1 MLRQVLWEACCW
13 WDFPDGCLNW
23 HCLDWFKGYLTCCQ
37 STRWMVEE
45 WFEGFLCLQRQLNA
59 ITIDL
64 IINKEGF
71 TMTELIQRVLPAVQK
86 PARYTGGEYN
96 EIKKDL
102 SDVRVRVA
110 FCFPDTYEIGM
121 SNVGMRILYGVMNE
135 MDGVW
140 CERVFAPW
148 GDMEAEMRKH
158 NLPLWALESQ
168 DPIRDFDMI
177 AFTIGY
183 EMAYSNVLNMLNLAG
198 IPLHAKDRHDLKGI
212 VFAGGVCTFNPEP
225 LADFFDFFS
234 LGEGEESTVEIVA
247 LYDRAKAEGWT
258 KDQFLG
264 EVAKIPGVYVPSF
277 YQHEYNPDGTLSR
290 IVPLIGAPEKVT
302 KRVEDLDHAYWPTKM
317 IVPSTEI
324 VHDRANLEV
333 FRGCIRGCRFCQA
346 GFSCRPVRKKSPE
359 VLYRQAVETMEDSG
373 HNEITL
379 SSLSTSDYRGLKEL
393 TDELI
398 PYCESHKINL
408 SVPSL
413 RADNFS
419 RELMEKLQTVR
430 KSGLTFAPEAGTQ
443 RLRDVINKNLT
454 EDEILNTC
462 AQAFEGGWNN
472 VKLYF
477 MLGLPTETDED
488 VLGIAE
494 LVYKVI
500 QKWKENATNK
510 KRGLRVHVATA
521 YFVPKPH
528 TPFQWEKQI
537 TPEEYLRRCRL
548 LKGHF
553 YSKAITYDYH
563 APDLSRLEAVFARGD
578 RRLGPVIEEAVKN
591 GARLDG
597 WDEYFNYSYWFDA
610 MNACGIDA
618 DFYTTRGFGDDEILP
633 WDTVDVGVTKRFL
646 QLEKKRAYEGRITPD
661 CREGCAGCG
670 ANCLLKEVACDA

>member
-1 MLRQVLWEACCW
+1 
-13 WDFPDGCLNW
+13 
-23 HCLDWFKGYLTCCQ
+23 
-37 STRWMVEE
+37 
-45 WFEGFLCLQRQLNA
+45 
-59 ITIDL
+59 
-64 IINKEGF
+64 
-71 TMTELIQRVLPAVQK
+71 MTELIQRILPTVQK
-86 PARYTGGEYN
+86 PARYIGGEFN
-96 EIKKDL
+96 EIKKNPE
-102 SDVRVRVA
+102 DVRVRVA

-148 GDMEAEMRKH
+148 GDMDEAMRKH
-158 NLPLWALESQ
+158 QLPLWALESQ
-168 DPIRDFDMI
+168 TAVKEFDMI

-183 EMAYSNVLNMLNLAG
+183 EMAYSNVLNMMNLAG
-198 IPLHAKDRHDLKGI
+198 IPLHARDRHDLKGI

-247 LYDRAKAEGWT
+247 LYDKAKAEGWS
-258 KDQFLG
+258 KDQFLR
-264 EVAKIPGVYVPSF
+264 EVSHIPGVYVPSF
-277 YQHEYNPDGTLSR
+277 YRHEYNADGTLSA
-290 IVPLIGAPEKVT
+290 IVPLNGAPGRIT
-302 KRVEDLDHAYWPTKM
+302 KRIVEDLDNAYWPTKM

-398 PYCESHKINL
+398 PYCEAHKINL

-462 AQAFEGGWNN
+462 SQAFEGGWNN

-494 LVYKVI
+494 LVYKII
-500 QKWKENATNK
+500 QAWKEHATNK

-548 LKGHF
+548 LKSHF
-553 YSKAITYDYH
+553 YSKSIEYNYH

-578 RRLGPVIEEAVKN
+578 RRLGPVIEAAVKN
-591 GARLDG
+591 GAKLDG
-597 WDEYFNYSYWFDA
+597 WDEYFNYSHWFDA
-610 MNACGIDA
+610 LNACGIDA
-618 DFYTTRGFGDDEILP
+618 DFYTTRGYGEDEILP
-633 WDTVDVGVTKRFL
+633 WDTIDVGVHKKFL
-646 QLEKKRAYEGRITPD
+646 LRERKRAYEAKITPD

-670 ANCLLKEVACDA
+670 ANCLLKEVECDA

>member
-1 MLRQVLWEACCW
+1 
-13 WDFPDGCLNW
+13 
-23 HCLDWFKGYLTCCQ
+23 
-37 STRWMVEE
+37 
-45 WFEGFLCLQRQLNA
+45 
-59 ITIDL
+59 
-64 IINKEGF
+64 
-71 TMTELIQRVLPAVQK
+71 MTELKQRILTAVQK
-86 PARYTGGEYN
+86 PARYTGGEWG
-96 EIKKDL
+96 EVKKNL

-121 SNVGMRILYGVMNE
+121 SNLGMRILYGVMNR
-135 MDGVW
+135 MDGIW

-148 GDMEAEMRKH
+148 GDMEAEMRKNH
-158 NLPLWALESQ
+158 LPLWALESQ
-168 DPIRDFDMI
+168 NPVRDFDMI

-183 EMAYSNVLNMLNLAG
+183 EMAYSNILNMLDLAG
-198 IPLHAKDRHDLKGI
+198 VPLHAKDRVGLKNI
-212 VFAGGVCTFNPEP
+212 VFAGGVCAFNPEP
-225 LADFFDFFS
+225 LAEFIDFFS
-234 LGEGEESTVEIVA
+234 LGEGEDSTVEIVS
-247 LYDRAKAEGWT
+247 LYDRAKAENWD
-258 KDQFLG
+258 KDTFLK

-277 YQHEYNPDGTLSR
+277 YRHEYNEDGTLKA
-290 IVPLIGAPEKVT
+290 IAALDGAPETVT
-302 KRVEDLDHAYWPTKM
+302 KRIIEDLDSAYFPTEM

-324 VHDRANLEV
+324 VHDRANLEA

-359 VLYRQAVETMEDSG
+359 VLYRQAVQTLEHSG
-373 HNEITL
+373 NNEITV

-393 TDELI
+393 TDQLI
-398 PYCESHKINL
+398 PYCAENKVNL

-454 EDEILNTC
+454 EEEILNTC
-462 AQAFEGGWNN
+462 AQAFSGGWNN

-500 QKWKENATNK
+500 QAWKENAVNK

-537 TPEEYLRRCRL
+537 TPQEYLRRCRL
-548 LKGHF
+548 LKSHF
-553 YSKAITYDYH
+553 YSKSIVYDYH
-563 APDLSRLEAVFARGD
+563 SPDLSRLEAVFARGD
-578 RRLGPVIEEAVKN
+578 RRLGPVIETAVKN

-597 WDEYFNYSYWFDA
+597 WDEYFNYAKWYDA
-610 MNACGIDA
+610 FRQCGVDE
-618 DFYTTRGFGDDEILP
+618 DFYTTRGYGEEEILP
-633 WDTVDVGVTKRFL
+633 WDTIDVGVSKRFL
-646 QLEKKRAYEGRITPD
+646 QLERHRAYEGQTTPD
-661 CREGCAGCG
+661 CRHGCAGCG
-670 ANCLLKEVACDA
+670 ANRLLQEVACDA

>member
-1 MLRQVLWEACCW
+1 MTDLKQRI
-13 WDFPDGCLNW
+13 
-23 HCLDWFKGYLTCCQ
+23 LT
-37 STRWMVEE
+37 
-45 WFEGFLCLQRQLNA
+45 
-59 ITIDL
+59 
-64 IINKEGF
+64 
-71 TMTELIQRVLPAVQK
+71 AVQK
-86 PARYTGGEYN
+86 PARYTGGEWG
-96 EIKKDL
+96 EIRKNL
-102 SDVRVRVA
+102 ADVRVRVA

-121 SNVGMRILYGVMNE
+121 SNVGMRILYGVMNRME
-135 MDGVW
+135 GVW

-148 GDMEAEMRKH
+148 GDMEQAMRE
-158 NLPLWALESQ
+158 NSLPLWALESQ
-168 DPIRDFDMI
+168 EPVKNFDMI

-183 EMAYSNVLNMLNLAG
+183 EMAYSNILNMLRLAG
-198 IPLHAKDRHDLKGI
+198 IPLHAAERKELKNI
-212 VFAGGVCTFNPEP
+212 VFAGGVCAFNPEP
-225 LADFFDFFS
+225 LADFVDFFS
-234 LGEGEESTVEIVA
+234 LGEGEDSTVEIVS
-247 LYDRAKAEGWT
+247 LYDKAKAEGWS
-258 KDQFLG
+258 KEQFLLA
-264 EVAKIPGVYVPSF
+264 VSKIPGVYVPSF
-277 YQHEYNPDGTLSR
+277 YRQEYNDDGTLR
-290 IVPLIGAPEKVT
+290 AVIPLNGAPEVVT
-302 KRVEDLDHAYWPTKM
+302 KRIVEDLDHAFFPTEM

-324 VHDRANLEV
+324 VHDRGNLEA

-359 VLYRQAVETMEDSG
+359 VLYRQAIELLEKSG
-373 HNEITL
+373 NNEITV

-398 PYCESHKINL
+398 PYCQANKVNL

-454 EDEILNTC
+454 EEEILNTC
-462 AQAFEGGWNN
+462 TQAFSGGWNN

-500 QKWKENATNK
+500 QAWKENAVNK

-537 TPEEYLRRCRL
+537 TPQEYLRRCKL
-548 LKGHF
+548 LKSHF
-553 YSKAITYDYH
+553 YSKSIVYDYH
-563 APDLSRLEAVFARGD
+563 SPDLSRLEAVFARGD
-578 RRLGPVIEEAVKN
+578 RRLGPVIEAAVEN

-597 WDEYFNYSYWFDA
+597 WDEYFDYGKWLDA
-610 MNACGIDA
+610 FEKCGVDV
-618 DFYTTRGFGDDEILP
+618 DYYTTRGFGEEELLP
-633 WDTVDVGVTKRFL
+633 WDAIDVGVSKKFL
-646 QLEKKRAYEGRITPD
+646 LRERKRAYENLVTPD
-661 CREGCAGCG
+661 CRHGCAGCG

>member
-1 MLRQVLWEACCW
+1 
-13 WDFPDGCLNW
+13 
-23 HCLDWFKGYLTCCQ
+23 
-37 STRWMVEE
+37 
-45 WFEGFLCLQRQLNA
+45 
-59 ITIDL
+59 
-64 IINKEGF
+64 
-71 TMTELIQRVLPAVQK
+71 MTELKQRILTAVQK
-86 PARYTGGEYN
+86 PARYTGGEWG
-96 EIKKDL
+96 EVKKNL

-121 SNVGMRILYGVMNE
+121 SNLGMRILYGVMNR
-135 MDGVW
+135 MDGIW

-148 GDMEAEMRKH
+148 GDMEAEMRKNH
-158 NLPLWALESQ
+158 LPLWALESQ
-168 DPIRDFDMI
+168 NPVRDFDMI

-183 EMAYSNVLNMLNLAG
+183 EMAYSNILNMLDLAG
-198 IPLHAKDRHDLKGI
+198 VPLHAKDRVGLKNI
-212 VFAGGVCTFNPEP
+212 VFAGGVCAFNPEP
-225 LADFFDFFS
+225 LAEFIDFFS
-234 LGEGEESTVEIVA
+234 LGEGEDSTVEIVS
-247 LYDRAKAEGWT
+247 LYDRAKAENWD
-258 KDQFLG
+258 KDTFLK

-277 YQHEYNPDGTLSR
+277 YRHEYNEDGTLKA
-290 IVPLIGAPEKVT
+290 IAALDGAPETVT
-302 KRVEDLDHAYWPTKM
+302 KRIIEDLDSAYFPTEM

-324 VHDRANLEV
+324 VHDRANLEA

-359 VLYRQAVETMEDSG
+359 VLYRQAVQTLEHSG
-373 HNEITL
+373 NNEITV

-393 TDELI
+393 TDQLI
-398 PYCESHKINL
+398 PYCAENKVNL

-454 EDEILNTC
+454 EEEILNTC
-462 AQAFEGGWNN
+462 AQAFSGGWNN

-500 QKWKENATNK
+500 QAWKENAVNK

-537 TPEEYLRRCRL
+537 TPQEYLRRCRL
-548 LKGHF
+548 LKSHF
-553 YSKAITYDYH
+553 YSKSIVYDYH
-563 APDLSRLEAVFARGD
+563 SPDLSRLEAVFARGD
-578 RRLGPVIEEAVKN
+578 RRLGPVIETAVKN

-597 WDEYFNYSYWFDA
+597 WDEYFNYARWYDA
-610 MNACGIDA
+610 FRQCGVDE
-618 DFYTTRGFGDDEILP
+618 DFYTTRGYGEEEILP
-633 WDTVDVGVTKRFL
+633 WDTIDVGVSKWFL
-646 QLEKKRAYEGRITPD
+646 QRERHRAYEGQTTPD
-661 CREGCAGCG
+661 CRHGCAGCG
-670 ANCLLKEVACDA
+670 ANRLLQEVACDA